1 MCFLQLGATMMSS
14 FLVNSALILLCST
27 AVVQF
32 CARAFEGYAQQTAI
46 QEVFGNE
53 IFNLQ
58 STRWLF
64 GNNIFI
70 YIMLVFSVLTIL
82 WLVVMGPKK
91 QRHKKL
97 TLEEIYAMG

>member
-1 MCFLQLGATMMSS
+1 MMSS

-32 CARAFEGYAQQTAI
+32 CTQAFEGYAQQTAI

-53 IFNLQ
+53 IFYLESARPIFQ
-58 STRWLF
+58 
-64 GNNIFI
+64 NNVFI
-70 YIMLVFSVLTIL
+70 YILLGFSVLTAL
-82 WLVVMGPKK
+82 YLMVRGTGNR
-91 QRHKKL
+91 RHKKL